1 MYRGIFNGEVPAVN
15 PITFLVYI
23 QCKKSL
29 KILKRYSESVNR
41 RTDNTRAKRKSIKG
55 QKLIYKTYTLN

>member
-1 MYRGIFNGEVPAVN
+1 MYRGIFNGEVPAVK
-15 PITFLVYI
+15 PITFLMYI

-29 KILKRYSESVNR
+29 KIPKRYSESVNR

-55 QKLIYKTYTLN
+55 QI